1 MKKKKKEKKK
11 KLKNALNKK
20 KEVFRG
26 VIKNTNSR
34 GVYLDFN
41 SSKEVFISKK
51 NSFFSLAGDVVE
63 YVLFSKKQNRSDGK
77 IVSVTKRVKDTFVG
91 QIDPSSD
98 SFFIVDNKNIYFD
111 VFLNK
116 SRLSKKLSPK
126 KKILVAVDNWDN
138 NYKNPFGRVL
148 SVLGDAESPK
158 TISESI
164 LYNNGF
170 SPFIKKSCL
179 DLAKKIKENITQ
191 KDLYSRED
199 FRGVPTFTIDPENA
213 KDFDDA
219 LSVDKIN
226 STLFQIG
233 IHIAD
238 VSHYVKKDD
247 PIDKEALKRGT
258 SVYLSNRVVPM
269 LPEELSNN
277 ICSLRPDVDRLAFSV
292 VFLMTSNAEIVDY
305 KIKKTVI
312 HSNYRFTYEEAQ
324 DVINSKRGK
333 FYAELSLLNSLA
345 KKLRTARINNGS
357 INFESSDINFVFDKK
372 NNPIDVGVKISLDSN
387 KLIEEFMLLAN
398 KTVARHMQ
406 KQNLPFVYRVHS
418 SPEKEDFSFLMNA
431 CKALG
436 VDFKKVSE
444 VVSPKDI
451 NSLLFNANNSNK
463 KTIELL
469 ISMIMKK
476 ALYTT
481 KNFGH
486 YGLSFDFYSH
496 FTSPIRRYPDLIVH
510 RLLKKSSS
518 YSVSSLEKICSYC
531 SIQEKNAV
539 KAERESNKYT
549 QTKYLKTKIGETCSG
564 LITGVT
570 DWGLYVEVVFGC
582 EGLIKISSLSDD
594 HYVYDKKNL
603 ALIGYRSKNIYQLG
617 QEVTVKIKSVDL
629 IIKQSYF
636 ELV

>member
-1 MKKKKKEKKK
+1 
-11 KLKNALNKK
+11 
-20 KEVFRG
+20 
-26 VIKNTNSR
+26 
-34 GVYLDFN
+34 
-41 SSKEVFISKK
+41 
-51 NSFFSLAGDVVE
+51 
-63 YVLFSKKQNRSDGK
+63 
-77 IVSVTKRVKDTFVG
+77 
-91 QIDPSSD
+91 
-98 SFFIVDNKNIYFD
+98 
-111 VFLNK
+111 
-116 SRLSKKLSPK
+116 
-126 KKILVAVDNWDN
+126 
-138 NYKNPFGRVL
+138 
-148 SVLGDAESPK
+148 
-158 TISESI
+158 
-164 LYNNGF
+164 
-170 SPFIKKSCL
+170 
-179 DLAKKIKENITQ
+179 
-191 KDLYSRED
+191 
-199 FRGVPTFTIDPENA
+199 
-213 KDFDDA
+213 
-219 LSVDKIN
+219 
-226 STLFQIG
+226 
-233 IHIAD
+233 
-238 VSHYVKKDD
+238 
-247 PIDKEALKRGT
+247 
-258 SVYLSNRVVPM
+258 
-269 LPEELSNN
+269 
-277 ICSLRPDVDRLAFSV
+277 
-292 VFLMTSNAEIVDY
+292 
-305 KIKKTVI
+305 
-312 HSNYRFTYEEAQ
+312 
-324 DVINSKRGK
+324 
-333 FYAELSLLNSLA
+333 
-345 KKLRTARINNGS
+345 
-357 INFESSDINFVFDKK
+357 
-372 NNPIDVGVKISLDSN
+372 
-387 KLIEEFMLLAN
+387 MLLAN